1 MADCVISVGGG
12 RRATTLSTAK
22 ATTSGT
28 ASGSATASRCT
39 ASTAHATSTAHA
51 LREAGAARWRPRC
64 AGTGHPADLCL
75 PHSSRTLPRS
85 PALPRA
91 LTQGRHGAASPR
103 PYIRIGPNFTPRPL
117 TTRQVAMR
125 PSLFA
130 DFSKVHPRTPT
141 SATKPLPTILPAPVR
156 AIIAP
161 PPLANQRRSWLQRC
175 WFRRV
180 LALLVSAHPS
190 LSTCPA
196 TPPEARLRPPRSLRR
211 HRAARLRVPPL
222 TMTAHHLNTL
232 GSVWRWCGGHAV
244 SPRGEIVRRTGRR
257 VLPNATACGECA
269 GAGRASPSEQWKS
282 TPHAC
287 KNGTRSIE
295 GG

>member
-1 MADCVISVGGG
+1 
-12 RRATTLSTAK
+12 
-22 ATTSGT
+22 
-28 ASGSATASRCT
+28 
-39 ASTAHATSTAHA
+39 
-51 LREAGAARWRPRC
+51 
-64 AGTGHPADLCL
+64 
-75 PHSSRTLPRS
+75 
-85 PALPRA
+85 
-91 LTQGRHGAASPR
+91 
-103 PYIRIGPNFTPRPL
+103 
-117 TTRQVAMR
+117 MR

-161 PPLANQRRSWLQRC
+161 PPLANQRRSWLQSC
-175 WFRRV
+175 GFRRL
-180 LALLVSAHPS
+180 LALLLSAHPS
-190 LSTCPA
+190 LRTCPA
-196 TPPEARLRPPRSLRR
+196 NHPEARLRPPRSLRRHR

-269 GAGRASPSEQWKS
+269 GAGGDGHPHPSNGSQLPTRAKTVRGRLREGEAK
-282 TPHAC
+282 
-287 KNGTRSIE
+287 TRVLAV
-295 GG
+295 